1 MSSQKKI
8 NSNLNLKDNLFI
20 FDVMDDFTDCIDGMA
35 YIVKSTGLGIDTV
48 VSYVDTLLKIPLP
61 NPTNKT
67 EKIAKKYFIQ
77 TDDGASK
84 KFKVI
89 SIIPAIII
97 ILKIVPKPG
106 FCLINIHKKS
116 TDTLIKKVAVP
127 IDKLVVLDIPSAST
141 DHGEF
146 PVVDKIKRPSPNP
159 KIAKPKIKKKDVDN
173 FGLKLKELTELQDT
187 IGIFLIFR
195 NIF

>member
-1 MSSQKKI
+1 MI
-8 NSNLNLKDNLFI
+8 
-20 FDVMDDFTDCIDGMA
+20 M
-35 YIVKSTGLGIDTV
+35 
-48 VSYVDTLLKIPLP
+48 
-61 NPTNKT
+61 
-67 EKIAKKYFIQ
+67 
-77 TDDGASK
+77 
-84 KFKVI
+84 
-89 SIIPAIII
+89 
-97 ILKIVPKPG
+97 ILKIVPNPG

-116 TDTLIKKVAVP
+116 TDTLIKKVATP
-127 IDKLVVLDIPSAST
+127 IDKLVVFDIPSART

-173 FGLKLKELTELQDT
+173 FGLKLKELSELQDT

>member
-1 MSSQKKI
+1 M
-8 NSNLNLKDNLFI
+8 
-20 FDVMDDFTDCIDGMA
+20 
-35 YIVKSTGLGIDTV
+35 
-48 VSYVDTLLKIPLP
+48 
-61 NPTNKT
+61 
-67 EKIAKKYFIQ
+67 
-77 TDDGASK
+77 
-84 KFKVI
+84 
-89 SIIPAIII
+89 
-97 ILKIVPKPG
+97 LKIVPKPG

-173 FGLKLKELTELQDT
+173 FGFKLKESYELQDT

-195 NIF
+195 NIFNKLLLLIIKSIKVIFYEKTFILNFSFNLLV

>member
-1 MSSQKKI
+1 M
-8 NSNLNLKDNLFI
+8 
-20 FDVMDDFTDCIDGMA
+20 
-35 YIVKSTGLGIDTV
+35 
-48 VSYVDTLLKIPLP
+48 
-61 NPTNKT
+61 
-67 EKIAKKYFIQ
+67 
-77 TDDGASK
+77 
-84 KFKVI
+84 
-89 SIIPAIII
+89 
-97 ILKIVPKPG
+97 LKIVPKPG

-127 IDKLVVLDIPSAST
+127 IDKFVVLDIPSAST

-173 FGLKLKELTELQDT
+173 FGFKLKESYELQDT

-195 NIF
+195 NIFNKLLLLKLKSIKVLIYEKIFIILIFLNLFI

>member
-1 MSSQKKI
+1 MNTI
-8 NSNLNLKDNLFI
+8 NHLVRMISLVVLI
-20 FDVMDDFTDCIDGMA
+20 
-35 YIVKSTGLGIDTV
+35 ST
-48 VSYVDTLLKIPLP
+48 
-61 NPTNKT
+61 TNKT
-67 EKIAKKYFIQ
+67 EKIAKKYFIH
-77 TDDGASK
+77 TDEGASK
-84 KFKVI
+84 KFRVI

-116 TDTLIKKVAVP
+116 TDTLIKKVAAP
-127 IDKLVVLDIPSAST
+127 IDKLVVFDIPSART
-141 DHGEF
+141 DHGES

-159 KIAKPKIKKKDVDN
+159 KIARPKIKKKDVDN
-173 FGLKLKELTELQDT
+173 FGLKLKELSELQDT

>member
-1 MSSQKKI
+1 
-8 NSNLNLKDNLFI
+8 
-20 FDVMDDFTDCIDGMA
+20 
-35 YIVKSTGLGIDTV
+35 
-48 VSYVDTLLKIPLP
+48 
-61 NPTNKT
+61 
-67 EKIAKKYFIQ
+67 
-77 TDDGASK
+77 
-84 KFKVI
+84 VI

-159 KIAKPKIKKKDVDN
+159 KIAKPKIKKKDVEN
-173 FGLKLKELTELQDT
+173 FGLKFNELSELQDT